1 MDKIERVTRAFKG
14 EEVDH
19 IPVCLWKHIPP
30 TLWKDELFIKAQ
42 MDFYKET
49 DVDFIKLSADKYFCW
64 PAPVLKDIQSAKQL
78 YDIKPL
84 GAHHPHI
91 RGQINRTKK
100 IMEEINGE
108 CLAFYL
114 IFCPL
119 SYLRLEIGY
128 PKMMQFM
135 EEDPEAVLYAEN
147 VIAQDVKVLVKG
159 IIEEAK
165 VAGIFYSVQNAE
177 ENRFTYETYRKYIT
191 PPEKEVLDYANT
203 LSDMNVLHCCGWEG
217 IPNRLEDW
225 ADYKTAVVS
234 WARYIE
240 GLDVKEAKE
249 KEYNRLIQED
259 AKEEKKNLSSPVS
272 ELNELL
278 PKTNSISRTVF
289 NKKNKYAIHYYEVEK
304 NEYFDYIKKI
314 KEKGFDSIDPNS
326 PEKSFLGVNNDNI
339 LVNIHYD
346 ATNKTLD
353 LDIRRQ

>member
-1 MDKIERVTRAFKG
+1 M
-14 EEVDH
+14 
-19 IPVCLWKHIPP
+19 
-30 TLWKDELFIKAQ
+30 
-42 MDFYKET
+42 
-49 DVDFIKLSADKYFCW
+49 
-64 PAPVLKDIQSAKQL
+64 LKDIQSAKQL

-177 ENRFTYETYRKYIT
+177 ENRFTYEAYRKYIT

-249 KEYNRLIQED
+249 KFGRTVWGGFDNRPGSLIYTGT
-259 AKEEKKNLSSPVS
+259 KEEIEAEVKRLVEASGKRGYIIGPDCSIHD
-272 ELNELL
+272 ELPEE
-278 PKTNSISRTVF
+278 R
-289 NKKNKYAIHYYEVEK
+289 
-304 NEYFDYIKKI
+304 IKWI
-314 KEKGFDSIDPNS
+314 
-326 PEKSFLGVNNDNI
+326 V
-339 LVNIHYD
+339 D
-346 ATNKTLD
+346 AARKL
-353 LDIRRQ
+353 

>member
-217 IPNRLEDW
+217 IPNRLED
-225 ADYKTAVVS
+225 
-234 WARYIE
+234 
-240 GLDVKEAKE
+240 
-249 KEYNRLIQED
+249 
-259 AKEEKKNLSSPVS
+259 
-272 ELNELL
+272 
-278 PKTNSISRTVF
+278 
-289 NKKNKYAIHYYEVEK
+289 
-304 NEYFDYIKKI
+304 
-314 KEKGFDSIDPNS
+314 
-326 PEKSFLGVNNDNI
+326 
-339 LVNIHYD
+339 
-346 ATNKTLD
+346 
-353 LDIRRQ
+353 

>member
-249 KEYNRLIQED
+249 KFGFMVNALQYGTPPHAGLAIGLDRLVALLCRTESIRDVIAFPKNSGAKDLMSD
-259 AKEEKKNLSSPVS
+259 APGEASLQQLR
-272 ELNELL
+272 ELHL
-278 PKTNSISRTVF
+278 
-289 NKKNKYAIHYYEVEK
+289 
-304 NEYFDYIKKI
+304 
-314 KEKGFDSIDPNS
+314 
-326 PEKSFLGVNNDNI
+326 KSTA
-339 LVNIHYD
+339 H
-346 ATNKTLD
+346 K
-353 LDIRRQ
+353 

>member
-30 TLWKDELFIKAQ
+30 TLWKDELFIKTQ

-249 KEYNRLIQED
+249 KFGRTVWGGFDNRPGSLIYTGT
-259 AKEEKKNLSSPVS
+259 KEEIEAEVKRLVEASGKRGYIIGPDCSIHD
-272 ELNELL
+272 EL
-278 PKTNSISRTVF
+278 
-289 NKKNKYAIHYYEVEK
+289 
-304 NEYFDYIKKI
+304 
-314 KEKGFDSIDPNS
+314 
-326 PEKSFLGVNNDNI
+326 PEER
-339 LVNIHYD
+339 H
-346 ATNKTLD
+346 
-353 LDIRRQ
+353 